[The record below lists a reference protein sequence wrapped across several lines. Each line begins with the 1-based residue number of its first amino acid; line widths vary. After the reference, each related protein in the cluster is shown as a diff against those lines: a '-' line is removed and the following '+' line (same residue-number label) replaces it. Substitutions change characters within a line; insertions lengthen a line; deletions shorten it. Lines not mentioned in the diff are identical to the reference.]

1 MKALRTPAERFVG
14 LPDYPFAEHFV
25 EVDDHEGSHLR
36 VHFVDEGPRDADPVV
51 LMHGEPTW
59 SFLYRHMIS
68 RLVAAGHRVI
78 APDLVGFGKSDKPS
92 EQRDYTYAR
101 HVSWMAQTL
110 FDHLS
115 IRHATIFGQDWG
127 GLIGLRLVA
136 AEPERF
142 ARAVMSNTGLPTGE
156 RPLSDAFMAWQKFS
170 QTTPEFEVGKIVR
183 GGCAVRPAAEVVAAY
198 DAPFPD
204 DTYKAGARILPSLV
218 PTSAD
223 DPSHRDNVT
232 AWGVLEKFERP
243 FLCCFGDSDP
253 VTKGGDAI
261 FLRRVPGTN
270 GQPHVTVAGGGHFI
284 QEDKGVELATI
295 IDDFIKNTPPSK
307 ISSGDNR

>member
-1 MKALRTPAERFVG
+1 MKALRTPAERFDG
-14 LPDYPFAEHFV
+14 LLDYDFSENFAL
-25 EVDDHEGSHLR
+25 VDDHEGSRLR
-36 VHFVDEGPRDADPVV
+36 VHYVDEGPRDSDPIV

-59 SFLYRHMIS
+59 SYLYRHMITH
-68 RLVAAGHRVI
+68 LVAEGHRVI

-115 IRHATIFGQDWG
+115 IRNATIFGQDWG

-142 ARAVMSNTGLPTGE
+142 SRVVMSNTGLPTGD
-156 RPLSDAFMAWQKFS
+156 RPLSEAFMAWQKYS
-170 QTTPEFEVGKIVR
+170 QSTPSFEVGKIVR
-183 GGCAVRPAAEVVAAY
+183 GGCSVRPSEEIVAAY

-204 DTYKAGARILPSLV
+204 DSYKAGARILPSLV
-218 PTSAD
+218 PTSID
-223 DPSHRDNVT
+223 DPSHRDNVI
-232 AWGVLEKFERP
+232 AWGVLERFERP

-253 VTKGGDAI
+253 VTKGGDAVFI
-261 FLRRVPGTN
+261 RRVPGAR
-270 GQPHVTVAGGGHFI
+270 GQAHVTIAGGGHFI
-284 QEDKGVELATI
+284 QEDRGAELSRLI
-295 IDDFIKNTPPSK
+295 HEFIVAS
-307 ISSGDNR
+307 R

>member
-1 MKALRTPAERFVG
+1 MKTLRTPAERFVG
-14 LPDYPFAEHFV
+14 LPDFAFAEHFV

-36 VHFVDEGPRDADPVV
+36 VHYVDEGPRDADPIV

-78 APDLVGFGKSDKPS
+78 APDLVGFGKSDKPT

-115 IRHATIFGQDWG
+115 IRRATIFGQDWG

-142 ARAVMSNTGLPTGE
+142 ARVVMSNTGLPTGD

-170 QTTPEFEVGKIVR
+170 QTTPRFEVGKIVR
-183 GGCAVRPAAEVVAAY
+183 GGCAVRTTPDVVSAY

-204 DTYKAGARILPSLV
+204 DTYKAGARILPSLYWR
-218 PTSAD
+218 SSN
-223 DPSHRDNVT
+223 DPSCAASAT
-232 AWGVLEKFERP
+232 ATPSPRAAMPSFFAACPARLVNRMSPLPAG
-243 FLCCFGDSDP
+243 
-253 VTKGGDAI
+253 AI
-261 FLRRVPGTN
+261 SFKKTRVSNSPRSSMT
-270 GQPHVTVAGGGHFI
+270 
-284 QEDKGVELATI
+284 
-295 IDDFIKNTPPSK
+295 
-307 ISSGDNR
+307 SSGSRQRPRLLAAEATNEDHTARNGIANTQP